1 MSLNISCLL
10 LLVACSGSGSG
21 ASTGSTSGA
30 GDTGGSG
37 GDPSG
42 SGGSG
47 GNGGA
52 PSGSGGSGGNGGAPS
67 GSGGSGGNG
76 GSGGDPSGSGGSGG
90 NGGSGGD
97 PSGSGGAGYGGAG
110 GAGGA
115 GGGGSGGAGGGG
127 SGGAGSGGAGGGGS
141 GGAGGGAGGGGS
153 GDLEFRSVCGTSG
166 NLLDTPEAFLD
177 LGHLAQVRR
186 LFVSGDRILSWDYD
200 RWILWDTAARAAIA
214 DGHAPGGI
222 DYEDPMEPPP
232 ELPGGVELRG
242 ELMLVQTNPL
252 HAFDLRSAAD
262 GSLLATVSA
271 EYDRVGLASD
281 GSYVWTLDNYR
292 DLTIWS
298 PSGDEVLSTT
308 VSRPGALHAA
318 PDAVRIAQQ
327 GIGALPIEVVP
338 VDGSPQTLTP
348 TFSGTFHAWSADGE
362 RFLTTAG
369 TTVRVYSKAGVQE
382 SIVFLPTTAG
392 LSTTGDYLWTYQGNT
407 PGYPLKI
414 YRIGGGDIP
423 VVEYS
428 YSFAVTVVP
437 TERAIAVINEPQSK
451 FEVIDLGGAE
461 ITRTEHEIARETN
474 SLAHIDGGL
483 RWAVTTYGSTIA
495 QRGTL
500 ADPDAT
506 ATLGCG
512 PSTLDASASGHVAV
526 ATASGATVI
535 YDTAHLDAGPTMSL
549 SLYSPHVELSADGRL
564 LVAHA
569 PRSPDSDLRVISLT
583 DGAELALP
591 DIGGSLIDFT
601 ISAGGTTLGRRYYPP
616 AGTSGSGAR
625 IVSDVSGETVF
636 FQSTG
641 PGQMPVISPGGQH
654 FLLADKGPGGGCGFT
669 QFYEEG
675 VLVNVV
681 PGCAIGWIDD
691 TRALVQTYRRNAS
704 DRWEYEASTVYDPT
718 GNVVSTPPLPPIL
731 TRQQGSMSGGIV
743 PVSPTAIHV
752 RGGSTIHDVDTGA
765 VVTTLPVAGL
775 LAADHVVYFCGR
787 GVCATPY

>member
-21 ASTGSTSGA
+21 VSTASTSGA
-30 GDTGGSG
+30 AGAGGSGGDLSGSGAAGGIGGSGGDPSGSGGIGGSGGDPSGSGGIGGSG

-47 GNGGA
+47 G
-52 PSGSGGSGGNGGAPS
+52 
-67 GSGGSGGNG
+67 
-76 GSGGDPSGSGGSGG
+76 SGGDPSGSGAAGGS
-90 NGGSGGD
+90 GGSGGD
-97 PSGSGGAGYGGAG
+97 PSGSGGAGD
-110 GAGGA
+110 GGA
-115 GGGGSGGAGGGG
+115 GGGGSGGGGSGGGGGG
-127 SGGAGSGGAGGGGS
+127 SGG
-141 GGAGGGAGGGGS
+141 
-153 GDLEFRSVCGTSG
+153 LEFRSACGTSG

-177 LGHLAQVRR
+177 LGHIATVRR
-186 LFVSGDRILSWDYD
+186 LFVSGDRVLSWDYD

-222 DYEDPMEPPP
+222 NYEDPREPAP

-242 ELMLVQTNPL
+242 ELMLVQTDPL
-252 HAFDLRSAAD
+252 HAFDLRSAVD

-327 GIGALPIEVVP
+327 GIGDLPIEVVP

-348 TFSGTFHAWSADGE
+348 TFSGTFHAWSADGA

-382 SIVFLPTTAG
+382 SIVSLPTTAG
-392 LSTTGDYLWTYQGNT
+392 LSATGDYLWTYQGDIL
-407 PGYPLKI
+407 GYPLKI
-414 YRIGGGDIP
+414 YRIGGGSIP
-423 VVEYS
+423 LAEYA
-428 YSFAVTVVP
+428 YAPLTTVVP
-437 TERAIAVINEPQSK
+437 TERAIAVINYAQSK
-451 FEVIDLGGAE
+451 FDVIDLGGAE
-461 ITRTEHEIARETN
+461 ITRTEYTIARQTD

-483 RWAVTTYGSTIA
+483 RWAVTTYGHTIA
-495 QRGTL
+495 QKGTL

-506 ATLGCG
+506 TTFGCG
-512 PSTLDASASGHVAV
+512 PSILDGSASGRVAI

-535 YDTAHLDAGPTMSL
+535 YDTADLDADPMASL
-549 SLYSPHVELSADGRL
+549 SLNSSHIELSADGRS
-564 LVAHA
+564 LVAHDA
-569 PRSPDSDLRVISLT
+569 ISSPDSDLRVISLT

-591 DIGGSLIDFT
+591 DVGGSLIDFSL
-601 ISAGGTTLGRRYYPP
+601 SADGTALGRRYFPP
-616 AGTSGSGAR
+616 AGTSGSGAL
-625 IVSDVSGETVF
+625 IVSDVGGETVF

-641 PGQMPVISPGGQH
+641 PGQMPVISPHGQH

-681 PGCAIGWIDD
+681 PGCAIGWVDD
-691 TRALVQTYRRNAS
+691 TRALVQTYRRNTS
-704 DRWEYEASTVYDPT
+704 DQWEYEASTLYDPA
-718 GNVVSTPPLPPIL
+718 GNVVATPTLPPIPI
-731 TRQQGSMSGGIV
+731 RQRGSMDGGIV

-752 RGGSTIHDVDTGA
+752 RGESTIHDVETGA
-765 VVTTLPVAGL
+765 VVTTLPVAGI
-775 LAADHVVYFCGR
+775 LAADHVVYLCGY
-787 GVCATPY
+787 GICAAPY

>member
-1 MSLNISCLL
+1 MRAMSLNISCLL
-10 LLVACSGSGSG
+10 LLVACSGSGPG
-21 ASTGSTSGA
+21 ASTGSPSGA
-30 GDTGGSG
+30 GDTGGNS

-42 SGGSG
+42 SGAAGGHG
-47 GNGGA
+47 GN
-52 PSGSGGSGGNGGAPS
+52 S
-67 GSGGSGGNG
+67 
-76 GSGGDPSGSGGSGG
+76 GDPSGSGAAGG
-90 NGGSGGD
+90 HGGSGGD
-97 PSGSGGAGYGGAG
+97 SSGSGAAGGHGGSGGGPSGSGAAGGHGGSGGGPSGSGAAGGHGGAGGGGSSGSGGAGD
-110 GAGGA
+110 GGA
-115 GGGGSGGAGGGG
+115 GGGGSGG
-127 SGGAGSGGAGGGGS
+127 
-141 GGAGGGAGGGGS
+141 
-153 GDLEFRSVCGTSG
+153 LEFRSACGTSG

-177 LGHLAQVRR
+177 LGHIATVRR
-186 LFVSGDRILSWDYD
+186 LFVSGDRVLSWDYD

-242 ELMLVQTNPL
+242 ELMIVQTNPL
-252 HAFDLRSAAD
+252 HAFDLRSAVD

-327 GIGALPIEVVP
+327 GIGALSIEVVP
-338 VDGSPQTLTP
+338 VDGAPQTLTP
-348 TFSGTFHAWSADGE
+348 AFSGNFHAWSADGA

-369 TTVRVYSKAGVQE
+369 TTVRVYSKDAVQE
-382 SIVFLPTTAG
+382 SIVYLPTTAG
-392 LSTTGDYLWTYQGNT
+392 LAATGDYLWTYQGDI

-414 YRIGGGDIP
+414 YRIGGGNIP
-423 VVEYS
+423 VAEYAYYPS
-428 YSFAVTVVP
+428 TIVVP
-437 TERAIAVINEPQSK
+437 TERAIAVIYYAQSQL
-451 FEVIDLGGAE
+451 EVIDLGGAE
-461 ITRTEHEIARETN
+461 ITRTEHKILRTTN

-483 RWAVTTYGSTIA
+483 RWAVTTAGNAIA
-495 QRGTL
+495 QKGTL

-506 ATLGCG
+506 ATFGCG
-512 PSTLDASASGHVAV
+512 PSILDGSASGHVAI

-535 YDTAHLDAGPTMSL
+535 YDTADLDAGPTVSL
-549 SLYSPHVELSADGRL
+549 SLKSSHVELSTDGRL
-564 LVAHA
+564 LVAHDA
-569 PRSPDSDLRVISLT
+569 ISSPDSDLRVISLT

-591 DIGGSLIDFT
+591 DVGGSLIDFSL
-601 ISAGGTTLGRRYYPP
+601 SAGGTALGRRYFPP
-616 AGTSGSGAR
+616 AGTSGSGAL

-641 PGQMPVISPGGQH
+641 PGQLPVISPGGQR

-669 QFYEEG
+669 QFYDEG

-691 TRALVQTYRRNAS
+691 TRALVQTYRRIAS
-704 DRWEYEASTVYDPT
+704 DRWEYEASTLYDPT
-718 GNVVSTPPLPPIL
+718 GNVVSTPALPPIPI
-731 TRQQGSMSGGIV
+731 RQQGSMTGGIV

-752 RGGSTIHDVDTGA
+752 RGGSTIHDVETGA
-765 VVTTLPVAGL
+765 VVTTLPVAGV
-775 LAADHVVYFCGR
+775 LAADHVVYLCGH
-787 GVCATPY
+787 GICATPY